1 MFCES
6 TKEGAA
12 QAMAGEFQGE
22 TRNVEVTVRIQQQV
36 QIFIGQNK
44 QKWSA
49 ALTMSMSNK
58 ILLFC
63 YRSRNETY
71 VKKL

>member
-1 MFCES
+1 MFCER
-6 TKEGAA
+6 TKERAA

-22 TRNVEVTVRIQQQV
+22 TRNVEATLRIQQQE
-36 QIFIGQNK
+36 QMFTGQNK

-49 ALTMSMSNK
+49 SLTMSMSNK

-63 YRSRNETY
+63 YGSRNETY